1 MVNCYLSIL
10 LIFSI
15 TIFIG
20 CGNGSEE
27 DQIIIKQGDIFGT
40 VIDKETGQPIKGAS
54 VQIAGKTTQTDNN
67 GKYMIKSIPTSDKL
81 EIIVT
86 ATDYQEYKDSFSF
99 KQELLSY
106 NVSLIPSKSP
116 YAPINLILDSISAN
130 IASLDGNK
138 IPDIQ
143 ANFSKSYVASNS
155 DATIFGVI
163 AGVVPA
169 NYDAIPKSIE
179 TIIDKYTKIEFKF
192 VNRDIKIDGDNAS
205 VLMRIKIKAQTK
217 PPDAADYDIE
227 ASGKINFK
235 KENDVWKITY
245 WELIEFFKFEQNP
258 I

>member
-1 MVNCYLSIL
+1 MKYYLSIL
-10 LIFSI
+10 PIFI
-15 TIFIG
+15 IIILIG
-20 CGNGSEE
+20 CGNESDEE
-27 DQIIIKQGDIFGT
+27 QIIVKQGDIFGT
-40 VIDKETGQPIKGAS
+40 VTDKETGQPVKGAT
-54 VQIAGKTTQTDNN
+54 VQIANKITQTDDN
-67 GKYMIKSIPTSDKL
+67 GKYMINSIPTSDKI

-86 ATDYQEYKDSFSF
+86 APDYQEYKGSFSF

-106 NVSLIPSKSP
+106 NVSLIPIKSP
-116 YAPINLILDSISAN
+116 TLPISLILDSMGINIS
-130 IASLDGNK
+130 SLDAKK

-155 DATIFGVI
+155 DATVFGII

-179 TIIDKYTKIEFKF
+179 TIIEKYTKIEFLF
-192 VNRDIKIDGDNAS
+192 ANRDIKINGDNAS

-217 PPDAADYDIE
+217 PPNAADYDIE
-227 ASGKINFK
+227 ASGKIDFK
-235 KENDVWKITY
+235 NENGNWKITY

>member
-1 MVNCYLSIL
+1 MIKYFLFIL
-10 LIFSI
+10 LIFNTI
-15 TIFIG
+15 IFIS
-20 CGNGSEE
+20 CGGDSEE
-27 DQIIIKQGDIFGT
+27 KQIIIEQGDIFGIVT
-40 VIDKETGQPIKGAS
+40 DKETGQPIKGAT
-54 VQIAGKTTQTDNN
+54 VQIANKTAQTDDN
-67 GKYMIKSIPTSDKL
+67 GRYMINSIPISDKI
-81 EIIVT
+81 EITVK
-86 ATDYQEYKDSFSF
+86 ASDYQEYKDIFSF

-106 NVSLIPSKSP
+106 NISLIPLKSP
-116 YAPINLILDSISAN
+116 TVPINFILDSIGAD
-130 IASLDGNK
+130 ITSLDAKK

-227 ASGKINFK
+227 ASGKIDFK
-235 KENDVWKITY
+235 KENDNWKITF

>member
-1 MVNCYLSIL
+1 MI
-10 LIFSI
+10 
-15 TIFIG
+15 IFIG
-20 CGNGSEE
+20 CGDESGEE
-27 DQIIIKQGDIFGT
+27 QIIIKQGDIFGT
-40 VIDKETGQPIKGAS
+40 VTDKETGQPIKGAS
-54 VQIAGKTTQTDNN
+54 VQIAGRTTQTDDN
-67 GKYMIKSIPTSDKL
+67 GKYMINSIPTSDKI
-81 EIIVT
+81 EITVN
-86 ATDYQEYKDSFSF
+86 APDYQEYKDSFSF

-106 NVSLIPSKSP
+106 NVSLIPVKSP
-116 YAPINLILDSISAN
+116 TVPINLILDSLSIN
-130 IASLDGNK
+130 IASLDRNK

-143 ANFSKSYVASNS
+143 ANFSKNYVASNS

-169 NYDAIPKSIE
+169 NYNEIPKSVE

-192 VNRDIKIDGDNAS
+192 VDRNVKIDGDNAS

-217 PPDAADYDIE
+217 PPDPADYDIE

-235 KENDVWKITY
+235 KENDSWKIVY